1 MLRSDPIQRPSCC
14 RHPPSRNVDGWILSW
29 LHVPTINGD
38 PLPTDDATTNG
49 DKGPWWEAVAAL
61 TRKAG
66 WVMLLFGSRDGN
78 GDRESDSGQRHL
90 PTSDLLGVLQS
101 WSVPLQESGCT
112 RGTIS
117 GLGPSSAF
125 TEAASVSPSRLGQQ
139 VVGRLQI
146 LTALP
151 TALRHRLGWV
161 ASPHHPPDHDAS
173 RLLRCCARDGN
184 EVTTSMVPVPVP
196 VPPL

>member
-1 MLRSDPIQRPSCC
+1 MPQRTQSKGQAAAGIP
-14 RHPPSRNVDGWILSW
+14 RLGMWMAGYHSW
-29 LHVPTINGD
+29 LHVPTVDGD

-61 TRKAG
+61 ARKAG
-66 WVMLLFGSRDGN
+66 WVILPFGSRDGD
-78 GDRESDSGQRHL
+78 GIVRATVDSGTS

-101 WSVPLQESGCT
+101 WSVPLQDSGCT

-139 VVGRLQI
+139 VMGRL
-146 LTALP
+146 
-151 TALRHRLGWV
+151 
-161 ASPHHPPDHDAS
+161 
-173 RLLRCCARDGN
+173 
-184 EVTTSMVPVPVP
+184 
-196 VPPL
+196 